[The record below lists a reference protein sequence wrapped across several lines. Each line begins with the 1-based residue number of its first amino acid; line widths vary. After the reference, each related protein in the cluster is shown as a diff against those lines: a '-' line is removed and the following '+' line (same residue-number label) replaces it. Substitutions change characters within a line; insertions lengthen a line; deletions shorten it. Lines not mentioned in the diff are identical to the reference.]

1 MPLVFAAA
9 TVHAPGITAR
19 RDTAPEDEVA
29 PFFEGFE
36 RLHQRVEAANLDAI
50 VMVSSDHIQN
60 FFMDNMPAFAI
71 GLGDSFEGPTEDE
84 HFLKIPKNTVPG
96 LPGLASGLADDIME
110 TVDLAYSGEIAL
122 DHGFMVPL
130 HFLTP
135 DMNIPVVP
143 IIINCMYPPLPK
155 LGRAYELGRAL
166 RRAIDKQPQRIGLL
180 GTGGLSHWPA
190 APESGRVAIEWD
202 KEFLDAMVGNR
213 RKDLIRYTDEE
224 IERDGGPGGH
234 EIRTWITVAGAC
246 EGSTGTL
253 DFYTP
258 LPSFAIGG
266 AVIDMNIET

>member
-9 TVHAPGITAR
+9 TNHGPGITAR
-19 RDTAPEDEVA
+19 RETAPEDEVA

-36 RLHQRVEAANLDAI
+36 RLHQRIEAAKLDAL

-60 FFMDNMPAFAI
+60 LYMDNMPAFII
-71 GLGDSFEGPTEDE
+71 GLGDSFPGPTEDE
-84 HFLKIPKNTVPG
+84 HFLKIPKTIVPG
-96 LPGLASGLADDIME
+96 APDLAAALADEVME
-110 TVDLAYSGEIAL
+110 TVDLAYSGELAL

-135 DMNIPVVP
+135 DYDVPVVP
-143 IIINCMYPPLPK
+143 LIINCMFPPYPK

-166 RRAIDKQPQRIGLL
+166 RRAIDQQPGRIGLL

-190 APESGRVAIEWD
+190 APLSGKVAVEWD
-202 KEFLDAMVGNR
+202 REFLDAMTANR
-213 RKDLIRYTDEE
+213 RDDMIRYTDAE

-234 EIRTWITVAGAC
+234 EIRSWITVAGAC
-246 EGSTGTL
+246 EGSTGVL

-266 AVIDMNIET
+266 AVVEMTIA